1 MPNRKAGGDSRSL
14 AQARRRPSPQEFL
27 MTTAIAKS
35 ATTKPTIKV
44 ADEVWVA
51 TLMLHQR
58 HPERPDFQI
67 EEIMEFARSAKE
79 LRFMGPLRPGFYVHV
94 VQHCVAN
101 RPPNPG
107 RYRML
112 LETGPGRRRLFRN
125 GDVYDPAREGA
136 KTIPATEDIPSEYAG
151 LLDWYRD
158 WNQDNVE
165 DRIKNDPLL
174 ALRGSGKELWADE
187 HADEYVRRLREGWE

>member
-1 MPNRKAGGDSRSL
+1 MAL
-14 AQARRRPSPQEFL
+14 ASTR
-27 MTTAIAKS
+27 M
-35 ATTKPTIKV
+35 KV

-51 TLMLHQR
+51 VALLHR
-58 HPERPDFQI
+58 EHPKQLDFTIEQVMERAA
-67 EEIMEFARSAKE
+67 EEANGE
-79 LRFMGPLRPGFYVHV
+79 PLRPGVYVHI

-112 LETGPGRRRLFRN
+112 FETAPGRRRLFRS
-125 GDVYDPAREGA
+125 GDNYDSAREGS
-136 KTIPATEDIPSEYAG
+136 KMVPSKEEIPAEYSS
-151 LLDWYRD
+151 LLDWYQG
-158 WNQDNVE
+158 WSQDSVE

-174 ALRGSGKELWADE
+174 ALRGSGKDLWADE

>member
-1 MPNRKAGGDSRSL
+1 
-14 AQARRRPSPQEFL
+14 
-27 MTTAIAKS
+27 MTIAS
-35 ATTKPTIKV
+35 GIQIKV
-44 ADEVWVA
+44 ADEVWIA
-51 TLMLHQR
+51 AALLQR
-58 HPERPDFQI
+58 EHPRQSDFSIDDIVQ
-67 EEIMEFARSAKE
+67 RVAKE
-79 LRFMGPLRPGFYVHV
+79 AGTQPLRPGVYVHV

-112 LETGPGRRRLFRN
+112 YETVPGRRRLFRN
-125 GDVYDPAREGA
+125 GDAYDPSREDA
-136 KTIPATEDIPSEYAG
+136 KTVPAKEDIPSEYAS

-158 WNQDNVE
+158 WNQGSVE